1 MKDYK
6 ITLSTDKT
14 LKSVDGVDASEV
26 DLALQVWQ
34 DLNKLSQVGF
44 LQVEDALVKK
54 MLEQILEIEF
64 NGVSNIPVPDY
75 YDREEKENE

>member
-6 ITLSTDKT
+6 ITLSTDKA

-75 YDREEKENE
+75 YDREEEENE